1 MAVIGEGY
9 LFPRESLLRPHY
21 SPLATSPL
29 VYSAPVWNG
38 RLMKSSS
45 FLSSFQPVCW
55 CAHTCGVVSSRSS
68 FKCNLCIAHQLL
80 SRFIDTVFIVL
91 INAEDGHKCMYRVLK
106 NSINQYHPSIASTS
120 LRSTCS
126 QYSF

>member
-9 LFPRESLLRPHY
+9 LFPRESLLRPHH

-29 VYSAPVWNG
+29 VYSAPVWKG

-55 CAHTCGVVSSRSS
+55 CALTCVVSSRSS
-68 FKCNLCIAHQLL
+68 FKCNLGIAQQLL
-80 SRFIDTVFIVL
+80 NNLAAAGILLCRVIAAVL
-91 INAEDGHKCMYRVLK
+91 ILLMNAEDGHKMYVRQLK
-106 NSINQYHPSIASTS
+106 IQMFMLSIVI
-120 LRSTCS
+120 LI
-126 QYSF
+126 